1 MNTIQTIDDL
11 AQHLGAYEANSK
23 SIAHR
28 IYKDTSCG
36 CSASFEAD
44 AVIEK
49 HSRSY
54 LRTYTV
60 ECRLSIP
67 GVFVLAWR
75 PEHGKKRLVPTHPD
89 HIGKVREIWSDWNG
103 KEECGTLPCYT
114 YEPLPHA
121 LAQYMLCADGNGR
134 KWIGSDMISETY
146 SRSDVR
152 EEFGRDFMRDL
163 KADAKPGQEGVVR
176 VTRRGPLIS
185 FVTVQVLETR
195 DRVCRAPK
203 FSVSGYCEGT
213 DIDCDVHEVFLSCT
227 PGAIDAAISQAEKD
241 GNDMWDQT
249 HGCPKCHPK
258 GTCDEWGNEFSPED
272 DNWIG
277 QPVNPDCVECKG
289 DGVVI

>member
-1 MNTIQTIDDL
+1 MTEQIANIQDL
-11 AQHLGAYEANSK
+11 AQHLGADEATSK
-23 SIAHR
+23 AIARR

-36 CSASFEAD
+36 CSSSFEAD

-49 HSRSY
+49 HSRPY

-60 ECRLSIP
+60 ECRLSIG
-67 GVFVLAWR
+67 GVVISAWR
-75 PEHGKKRLVPTHPD
+75 PEHGKKRLVPTHP
-89 HIGKVREIWSDWNG
+89 
-103 KEECGTLPCYT
+103 
-114 YEPLPHA
+114 LPHA
-121 LAQYMLCADGNGR
+121 LAEYMICADGNGR

-213 DIDCDVHEVFLSCT
+213 DIECDSHEVFLSCT
-227 PGAIDAAISQAEKD
+227 PDAIDDAISQADKD
-241 GNDMWDQT
+241 GRDLWDQT
-249 HGCPKCHPK
+249 HGCQKCHPD
-258 GTCDEWGNEFSPED
+258 GTCDEWGNEWSPD
-272 DNWIG
+272 GDNWIG

-289 DGVVI
+289 SGVVL